1 MKEYTTHWSGKF
13 IKTLLKENNSELTVH
28 DVKKSLQLLSDFCIS
43 CSAQELIDNCPN
55 EQELRIYRTSL
66 IKKSLNDK

>member
-1 MKEYTTHWSGKF
+1 MFNGKEIS
-13 IKTLLKENNSELTVH
+13 LMLKEHDSELTVH

-55 EQELRIYRTSL
+55 EQELRRYRTSL